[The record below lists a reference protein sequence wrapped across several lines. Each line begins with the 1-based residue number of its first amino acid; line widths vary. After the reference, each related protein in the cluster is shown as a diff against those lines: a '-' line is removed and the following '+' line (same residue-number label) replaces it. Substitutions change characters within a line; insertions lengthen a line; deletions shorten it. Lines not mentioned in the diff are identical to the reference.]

1 MDGFTLGTLLRT
13 LLESAG
19 IKGTAII
26 LLVLG
31 VPFLFFKL
39 IRSAVG
45 ILQGLAVKA
54 TEIFQKLLESR
65 DIERQAFLG
74 QMTSLT
80 ERTMERVSEQ
90 DKSFMAYS
98 NSMAKIME
106 GIANK
111 LDMQTNELRQVRSE
125 AQLNH
130 AAILVQHAEM
140 NEKLSEIKGMGLS

>member
-1 MDGFTLGTLLRT
+1 MDGYTIGMLLRAA
-13 LLESAG
+13 LESAG
-19 IKGTAII
+19 VKGTLII

-31 VPFLFFKL
+31 VPFLGFKL
-39 IRSAVG
+39 
-45 ILQGLAVKA
+45 VKA
-54 TEIFQKLLESR
+54 IIETAQSMAGKAVEIFQKLLEAR
-65 DIERQAFLG
+65 DVERQAFLG

-111 LDMQTNELRQVRSE
+111 LDVQTEEIRRIRAEAQTNH
-125 AQLNH
+125 N
-130 AAILVQHAEM
+130 AIGKDLA
-140 NEKLSEIKGMGLS
+140 EIKGGLP

>member
-1 MDGFTLGTLLRT
+1 MDGYTIGMLLRAA
-13 LLESAG
+13 LESAG
-19 IKGTAII
+19 VKGTLVI

-31 VPFLFFKL
+31 VPFLGFKL
-39 IRSAVG
+39 
-45 ILQGLAVKA
+45 VKA
-54 TEIFQKLLESR
+54 IIETAQSMAGKAVEIFQKLLEAR
-65 DIERQAFLG
+65 DVERQAFLG

-111 LDMQTNELRQVRSE
+111 LDVQTEEIRRIRAEAQTNH
-125 AQLNH
+125 N
-130 AAILVQHAEM
+130 AIGKDLA
-140 NEKLSEIKGMGLS
+140 EIKGGLP